1 MRIVVTPLA
10 AACLVLPAAAFAAE
24 PDGDTRRMAET
35 LHDPVVQAQV
45 AASAEAVTDAVLG
58 MPAAPLMKA
67 MAEIAGEDPDYVDPD
82 LRVGDL
88 VDPDTADKSREF
100 AHRLPQMMG
109 ALAGLAAAMEDML
122 PELRERI
129 ETARD
134 EAYRY

>member
-24 PDGDTRRMAET
+24 PDGGARGMAEE